1 MICPH
6 CRAEN
11 ADEAL
16 RCAKCSVAFSVLDN
30 SETLG
35 PGSPYTPPPEPPR
48 TSVSG
53 RDVTPGGGSPSS
65 FSSGSPGAGWPSAAG
80 FPSLEPGSDLGERYR
95 IEALLGEGGMGA
107 VYKAYDR
114 ELDRIV
120 ALKLLRP
127 GLMTDASALQRFK
140 QELLLASKIS
150 HKNILRIH
158 DLADVSGLKFI
169 SMAFVEG
176 DDLHG
181 VLRKSGRLPIDRAV
195 EITRQLCGAL
205 EAAHAEGVVHRDLK
219 PHNVLIDGSG
229 NAYVS
234 DFGLA
239 KSLEAGAVGMTR
251 AGEFLGTPRYMSP
264 EQVEGGKLDHRSD
277 LYSLGLIIY
286 EMVTGEVPFTS
297 DSTLALMYQRVKQ
310 KPKDPRKLCAELP
323 DYLARI
329 ILRCLEKD
337 PAKRYQSAREILDD
351 LNAQRTGATRVGSV
365 SMQITLPVFDMR
377 KWIYVGGGVVLLIVL
392 LVLSAPKLRTWFGS
406 APARET
412 SAVPAAS
419 QVRYLAVL
427 PFRVAGDPQAY
438 EHIAEGVVEALSAK
452 LFPLQS
458 LRVASPAA
466 VERVRQKDSIEK
478 AARELGVGLVV
489 HGMVQGAGDRIRIT
503 VNLEDVAGSKRLWS
517 REFSGLAQDLL
528 TLEDQIFGE
537 LVGALGLQP
546 ASEELARSSARPTEN
561 FEAYELY
568 LKGRTALRMR
578 ADVRNVE
585 AAVRFFERALKIDA
599 AFALAYAGLADAS
612 LRMYREKK
620 EGIWV
625 QKALG
630 AAQQGQRL
638 NDTLPEAHFALGSAY
653 IATGKTAE
661 AVVELRRALELA
673 PTSDEGYR
681 RLGDAYRAS
690 GLKAEAI
697 QAYKR
702 AVEVNPYYWENHNKL
717 GSAYLRA
724 GENEKALEVFQRVT
738 ELEPENPVG
747 YENIGI
753 VYFQQG
759 KWNECIPAFQ
769 KALSIRPYFSV
780 YSNLGTAY
788 FFLKRYDDAVP
799 MFEKAVEMNPNEEV
813 AVGNLADAYRWSGRL
828 DQARATYDRAIALA
842 YKELQVNP
850 RNAVALS
857 SLALYYAKK
866 GDAAKARDFIRRARS
881 INPGDG
887 SLVYISAVVHA
898 LGNRPDQAV
907 KDLREAF
914 GKGYPPEEALS
925 DPELSV
931 LQTNPEF
938 QKLVREFSGKSN

>member
-11 ADEAL
+11 SDEAL
-16 RCAKCSVAFSVLDN
+16 RCARCGVAFSVLDN

-35 PGSPYTPPPEPPR
+35 PSTPYTPPPEPP
-48 TSVSG
+48 S
-53 RDVTPGGGSPSS
+53 GSPSPYS
-65 FSSGSPGAGWPSAAG
+65 PSSAGASWPAAAG
-80 FPSLEPGSDLGERYR
+80 FPSLEPGSDLGPRYR
-95 IEALLGEGGMGA
+95 IESMLGEGGMGA

-114 ELDRIV
+114 ELNRTV

-181 VLRKSGRLPIDRAV
+181 VLRKAGRLPLDRAI
-195 EITRQLCGAL
+195 EITKQLCAAL

-219 PHNVLIDGSG
+219 PHNVLLDASG

-239 KSLEAGAVGMTR
+239 KSLEAGTVGMTR

-286 EMVTGEVPFTS
+286 EMATGEVPFTS

-310 KPKDPRKLCAELP
+310 KPKDPRKLNAELP
-323 DYLARI
+323 DYLARV

-337 PAKRYQSAREILDD
+337 PAKRYQSAREILND
-351 LNAQRTGATRVGSV
+351 LDPQRGSATRVGSV
-365 SMQITLPVFDMR
+365 SMQITLPAVDMN
-377 KWIYVGGGVVLLIVL
+377 KWIYVGGGALLLILL
-392 LVLSAPKLRTWFGS
+392 LVLGVPKLRTWFRS
-406 APARET
+406 APAGET

-419 QVRYLAVL
+419 DVRYLAVL
-427 PFRVAGDPQAY
+427 PFRVAGEAESY
-438 EHIAEGVVEALSAK
+438 GHIAEGVVEALSTK
-452 LFPLQS
+452 LFQLKA
-458 LRVASPAA
+458 LRVASPGA
-466 VERVRQKDSIEK
+466 VERVREKDSIAK
-478 AARELGVGLVV
+478 AARELGVSLVV

-503 VNLEDVAGSKRLWS
+503 VNVEDVAGSKRLWS
-517 REFSGLAQDLL
+517 GEFSGLAQDLL

-537 LVGALGLQP
+537 VVGALGLKP
-546 ASEELARSSARPTEN
+546 ASEELARSSTRPTEN

-585 AAVRFFERALKIDA
+585 AAVRFFEQALKTDP
-599 AFALAYAGLADAS
+599 AFAIAYAGLADAS

-620 EGIWV
+620 DDIWV
-625 QKALG
+625 QKAVG

-638 NDTLPEAHFALGSAY
+638 NDALPETHFALGSAY

-673 PTSDEGYR
+673 PGSDEGYR

-717 GSAYLRA
+717 GSAHLRA
-724 GENEKALEVFQRVT
+724 GENDKALEAFRRVT
-738 ELEPENPVG
+738 ELEPDNPVG
-747 YENIGI
+747 HENIGI
-753 VYFQQG
+753 VYFRQG
-759 KWNECIPAFQ
+759 KWEECIPAFQ

-788 FFLKRYDDAVP
+788 FFLKQYDDAVP

-828 DQARATYDRAIALA
+828 DQARATYDRAISLA

-857 SLALYYAKK
+857 SLAIYYGKK
-866 GDAAKARDFIRRARS
+866 GDAAKAREFIRRARS
-881 INPGDG
+881 INPTDG
-887 SLVYISAVVHA
+887 SLVYISAVVNA
-898 LGNRPDQAV
+898 LANRPEQAV

-914 GKGYPPEEALS
+914 TKGYPPGEAWH
-925 DPELSV
+925 DPELAV
-931 LQTNPEF
+931 LQANPEF
-938 QKLVREFSGKSN
+938 QKLFQEFKGK